1 MDQENVWDG
10 VAEEWA
16 KFRTRPVEEV
26 KEFLDGKKG
35 KILDLGCGSGR
46 NFVESDDLAPKGVPS
61 AQTASA
67 DADKVGK
74 FYGVDFSGKLLEIAE
89 GKGYVELK
97 KGVTYA
103 IPYGDG
109 FFDWVVFVRVL
120 HCVDSAEKR
129 KKTLEEVYRVL
140 KRGGEAVISTIGRG
154 NQRVKNKPKEGVI
167 PWTVGDVKYE
177 RYNYVYDK
185 DEFEDLLKS
194 VGFEIV
200 SLEEG
205 KNIVAVVRK
214 V

>member
-1 MDQENVWDG
+1 MNQEKVWDG

-16 KFRTRPVEEV
+16 KFRTRPVDEV
-26 KEFLDGKKG
+26 KEFLNGKNG
-35 KILDLGCGSGR
+35 KVLDLGCGSGR
-46 NFVESDDLAPKGVPS
+46 NFIDDEDL
-61 AQTASA
+61 
-67 DADKVGK
+67 K
-74 FYGVDFSGKLLEIAE
+74 FYGVDFSGKLLGVAE

-97 KGVTYA
+97 KGTTDA
-103 IPYGDG
+103 IPYDDE

-129 KKTLEEVYRVL
+129 RKTIEEVYRVL
-140 KRGGEAVISTIGRG
+140 KKGGEAVISTIGFG
-154 NQRVKNKPKEGVI
+154 NQRVKNKSKEGVL

-177 RYNYVYDK
+177 RKIKNPSSKFCHTEKFWRYNYVYDK

-205 KNIVAVVRK
+205 KNIVGVVRK
-214 V
+214 I